1 MKGQGTIYRPQE
13 RNVSPR
19 VMRLFDDAFGTNNNN
34 VADWAERRFYIPSLS
49 VPGNPKTIK
58 IYPHQRA
65 ILNLAFTRNKAG
77 DLPYR
82 TFVYSTIKQSG
93 KSTISGVVGRWY
105 AETQRRFSELYFIG
119 NDQDQAKGRGF
130 REILWSVQL
139 DPAFDSRR
147 ERIPGEWQ
155 LQKTQMTC
163 IRTGTTIRALPVDA
177 KGEAG
182 GKPALQI
189 WTEIWGIE
197 NEDGRRFWDE
207 LTPIPTIPDSVR
219 IVETYAGYLNESELL
234 YSVYEEGTK
243 NGRQL
248 TAGELASRTHTP
260 LDAFKEAISSES
272 GLPDPETLVPVYEN
286 RASSML
292 MYWDTGDEARRMPW
306 QLGER
311 GNEYYVEQERNLVPN
326 AFNRLHRNLW
336 SSAEAAFVQEAHWD
350 ACFDPELA
358 ITEGGKFVRPK
369 MLEPGDRTPIV
380 LGVDAATTGDC
391 FAIVAVTRHPV
402 LHDEIAVRAV
412 KVFDP
417 KETGGIV
424 SYEAAENFIRY
435 VCQGGCYGDARG
447 DVHALSLPD
456 ENCDSCKAIKAGAQA
471 VPGYNVVQIAYDP
484 YQLEQ
489 MMQRLRKDNVTWCKA
504 FSQAQ
509 DRLKADRGLYDMIL
523 TRRLHHNGD
532 LRLKSHILN
541 AGAKLQKD
549 QDSTLRLVK
558 VRQTGKIDAAV
569 ALSMAGAACLYLLL

>member
-1 MKGQGTIYRPQE
+1 MVTPFRETGSRYRPRE
-13 RNVSPR
+13 SNISPR
-19 VMRLFDDAFGTNNNN
+19 VMRLFDNAFSTDNNDVSN
-34 VADWAERRFYIPSLS
+34 WAERRFYIPSLS
-49 VPGNPKTIK
+49 VPGSPKTIK

-65 ILNLAFTRNKAG
+65 ILSLAFTRNKKG
-77 DLPYR
+77 DFPYR

-105 AETQRRFSELYFIG
+105 AETQRRFSEEYFIG

-130 REILWSVQL
+130 REIIWSLQL
-139 DPAFDSRR
+139 DPRFDSRR
-147 ERIPGEWQ
+147 ERIQGEWN
-155 LQKTQMTC
+155 LQKTMLTC
-163 IRTGTTIRALPVDA
+163 TRTGTTIRALPVDA

-234 YSVYEEGTK
+234 YGIYEEGTK
-243 NGRQL
+243 QGRQL
-248 TAGELASRTHTP
+248 TAGELAARTHTP
-260 LDAFKEAISSES
+260 LDAFKEAI
-272 GLPDPETLVPVYEN
+272 DPQTGVVYAETLIPVYEN
-286 RASSML
+286 IASSML
-292 MYWDTGDEARRMPW
+292 MYWDTGNEARRMPW

-311 GNEYYVEQERNLVPN
+311 GDAYYVEQERNLVPN
-326 AFNRLHRNLW
+326 AFNRLHKNLW

-350 ACFDPELA
+350 SCFDSTLA
-358 ITEGGKFVRPK
+358 VMEGGKFVRPT

-391 FAIVAVTRHPV
+391 FAIVAVTRHPQF
-402 LHDEIAVRAV
+402 HDDIAVRAV

-417 KETGGIV
+417 KDSGGIV
-424 SYEAAENFIRY
+424 SYEAAENFLRY
-435 VCQGGCYGDARG
+435 VCEGGCMGDERG
-447 DVHALSLPD
+447 NVHAKSQPD
-456 ENCDSCKAIKAGAQA
+456 ENCYACKAGEKM
-471 VPGYNVVQIAYDP
+471 PGYNVIQIAYDP

-489 MMQRLRKDNVTWCKA
+489 MMQRLRKDNITWCKP

-509 DRLKADRGLYDMIL
+509 DRLKADRGLYDLIL
-523 TRRLHHNGD
+523 TRRMHHNGD
-532 LRLKSHILN
+532 LRLKTHILN

-558 VRQTGKIDAAV
+558 VRQAGKIDAAV
-569 ALSMAGAACLYLLL
+569 ALSMASAACLYLLL